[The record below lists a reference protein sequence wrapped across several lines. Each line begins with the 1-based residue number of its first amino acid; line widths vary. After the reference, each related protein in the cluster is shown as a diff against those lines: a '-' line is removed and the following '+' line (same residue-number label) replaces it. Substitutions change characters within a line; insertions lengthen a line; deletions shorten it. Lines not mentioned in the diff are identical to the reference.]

1 MSEETK
7 KVNYELAYRLILL
20 VIETTPDRH
29 DGSTIN
35 LDHARKILGATEEE
49 FEAVKA
55 MLQGDMLLNVTANGT
70 LYIG

>member
-20 VIETTPDRH
+20 VVETTPDRH
-29 DGSTIN
+29 DGSIIN

-49 FEAVKA
+49 FEAVMA
-55 MLQGDMLLNVTANGT
+55 MLQGDMLLNVTANGA